1 MLPSFFIK
9 TEINYKNGTL
19 GGKWIWY
26 FENGQIWY
34 EESYKNGKQ
43 DGIRIVWY
51 ENGQKYIESNIKNG
65 ELIFEKVW
73 DKDGSPK

>member
-1 MLPSFFIK
+1 M
-9 TEINYKNGTL
+9 NGL
-19 GGKWIWY
+19 IIGWY
-26 FENGQIWY
+26 ENGQY
-34 EESYKNGKQ
+34 KYKSNYKNGKQ